1 MNFTSRLPPG
11 RRCIARH
18 LLNFGLALLCLP
30 VFALLA
36 ANSSAQTPAGSA
48 ASESRASGAITGRV
62 IGEDGTPL
70 SQVRIVAF
78 RTGVS
83 TNSSANATSD
93 GEGKFTLNNLPFG
106 SYFFNAFAP
115 GYTLEFDQTSDP
127 ATRSY
132 YRIGDSVTLRMIKG
146 GVITGTVTGADGDP
160 VVGLPVVP
168 LRVRGADG
176 HTVREPGSGRPR
188 PTDDRGIYRIYGLR
202 PGSYLVRAGG
212 RSPFGQPTAY
222 DADTPTYHPSATR
235 DTASEVTVQAGQET
249 TGIDIRYRGEL
260 GRVVSGAVSGALPS
274 DLFISGTVS
283 VSLKHVSASAPEA
296 FAYLQPGTLNHN
308 FSFDAV
314 ADGEYDIA
322 ARTISARE
330 DVLAV
335 ALPRRINVRG
345 ADITGISLTLVP
357 LASVSGQVNF
367 ELAKSP
373 ETGKPACQSAPVL
386 RPEELIVFTRRV
398 DPNPAV
404 AQVLPPFP
412 ATNES
417 APDGKGYFRVR
428 NLQAGR
434 YQLLVRLPA
443 EDFYLRALTFAHAT
457 ARTTTATPAAPP
469 GNKPVPTPPARTAS
483 ALTVAAQSGFTLR
496 AGERLTGLTVHIAP
510 GASSLRGRIVAPT
523 DEITAATAAPLNAQL
538 LRAHLVPAEH
548 EHFEDVLRYAETSIG
563 ADGTFAFV
571 NLAPGRYRLIA
582 RPAAPVDKQA
592 DNLSRPLAWDADARA
607 RLRREAESANVA
619 LTLAPCQHIG
629 HYLLPHPAK

>member
-1 MNFTSRLPPG
+1 M
-11 RRCIARH
+11 ARQR
-18 LLNFGLALLCLP
+18 LNFGLALLCLP
-30 VFALLA
+30 AFALLA
-36 ANSSAQTPAGSA
+36 ANSFAQTPAGGA
-48 ASESRASGAITGRV
+48 ASESRAGGAITGRV
-62 IGEDGTPL
+62 IGEDGEPL
-70 SQVRIVAF
+70 SQVRIIAF
-78 RTGVS
+78 RTGV
-83 TNSSANATSD
+83 TTAPSANATSD
-93 GEGKFTLNNLPFG
+93 GEGRFTLNNLPLG
-106 SYFFNAFAP
+106 SYFFNVFAP

-160 VVGLPVVP
+160 VVGLPIVP

-176 HTVREPGSGRPR
+176 RIVREPGSGRPR
-188 PTDDRGIYRIYGLR
+188 LTDDRGIYRIYGLR
-202 PGSYLVRAGG
+202 SGSYLVRAGG
-212 RSPFGQPTAY
+212 RGSFGQSAAY
-222 DADTPTYHPSATR
+222 DSDAPTYHPSATR

-274 DLFISGTVS
+274 DLFVSGTV
-283 VSLKHVSASAPEA
+283 VISLKHVSASAPEA
-296 FAYLQPGTLNHN
+296 FVNLQPGTLNHN

-335 ALPRRINVRG
+335 AHPRRINVRG
-345 ADITGISLTLVP
+345 ADISGISLTLVP

-367 ELAKSP
+367 APAKSL
-373 ETGKPACQSAPVL
+373 EAGKPACQSAPVL

-398 DPNPAV
+398 DPYPAV
-404 AQVLPPFP
+404 DQVFPPFP

-417 APDGKGYFRVR
+417 APDGKGDFRVR

-443 EDFYLRALTFAHAT
+443 ADFYLRALTFTHAT
-457 ARTTTATPAAPP
+457 ARTTTTPAAP
-469 GNKPVPTPPARTAS
+469 GNKPVLTSPARTAS
-483 ALTVAAQSGFTLR
+483 ALTATAQSGFTLQ
-496 AGERLTGLTVHIAP
+496 AGEPLTGLTVHIAP

-523 DEITAATAAPLNAQL
+523 TETTAGAAPLSAQL
-538 LRAHLVPAEH
+538 LHAHLVPAER

-563 ADGTFAFV
+563 ADGMFAFV

-592 DNLSRPLAWDADARA
+592 DNLSRPLAWDADTRA

-619 LTLAPCQHIG
+619 IDLAPCQHIG
-629 HYLLPHPAK
+629 DYLLPYPAK